1 MGKLRVGRF
10 LISSRVN
17 GPGRRFVIWFQGC
30 SIRCRGCLNPEF
42 HDEDGGHLIETA
54 RLVDII
60 RDLRDE
66 IEGVTF
72 TGGEPLAQAME
83 LVKLAGAVKSMGLTV
98 VCFTGYEMDEI
109 LKGNIEGGLELLE
122 FVDVLIDGP
131 YVEEKSA
138 PLLWRG
144 STNQDVY
151 FLTECYAEFRD
162 RVTACSEMEAELK
175 VGADG
180 VYMTGIFDVE
190 FWEELRRRLGDGS

>member
-1 MGKLRVGRF
+1 LAGF

-54 RLVDII
+54 RLVDMI

-83 LVKLAGAVKSMGLTV
+83 LVSLPGLLSRWASQWYASQDMKWMKS
-98 VCFTGYEMDEI
+98 
-109 LKGNIEGGLELLE
+109 LKG
-122 FVDVLIDGP
+122 
-131 YVEEKSA
+131 
-138 PLLWRG
+138 
-144 STNQDVY
+144 T
-151 FLTECYAEFRD
+151 
-162 RVTACSEMEAELK
+162 
-175 VGADG
+175 
-180 VYMTGIFDVE
+180 
-190 FWEELRRRLGDGS
+190 